1 VSSTDPAPATAVI
14 PADAFAVL
22 TEWLPTNDDHARP
35 LIALA
40 TVDAEGRPDSR
51 SVLLSE
57 FDRSGFFVH
66 TDSRSRK
73 VSDIAAHPEVAFSIA
88 WPAELRQLTVQGV
101 ARRASAEEES
111 VAYARR
117 SRYLQ
122 LLAWL
127 NTPEFALRPA
137 AERQEAWAEFD
148 AAHPGGTLTPPHT
161 WLGFVIEPTRITF
174 WNGTPVTASR
184 RTEYRRAADGTWST
198 ATLPG

>member
-1 VSSTDPAPATAVI
+1 VSAI
-14 PADAFAVL
+14 PTDAFAVL
-22 TEWLPTNDDHARP
+22 AEWLPANDDASRP

-40 TVDAEGRPDSR
+40 TVDAAGRPDSR

-57 FDRSGFFVH
+57 FDESGFFVH

-73 VSDIAAHPEVAFSIA
+73 VAHIEAHPEVAFSIA
-88 WPAELRQLTVQGV
+88 WPADLRQLTVQGV
-101 ARRASAEEES
+101 ARRASAEEEG

-127 NTPEFALRPA
+127 NSPEFALLPSVQR
-137 AERQEAWAEFD
+137 EEAWAAFN
-148 AAHPGGTLTPPHT
+148 ASHPDGTLTPPDT
-161 WLGFVIEPTRITF
+161 WLGLIIEPTRITF
-174 WNGTPVTASR
+174 WNGSPLTASR
-184 RTEYRRAADGTWST
+184 RTEYSRAADGAWST

>member
-1 VSSTDPAPATAVI
+1 VSAI
-14 PADAFAVL
+14 PVEAFALL
-22 TEWLPTNDDHARP
+22 TEWLPTNEDHARP

-57 FDRSGFFVH
+57 FNGGGFFVH
-66 TDSRSRK
+66 TDARSRK
-73 VSDIAAHPEVAFSIA
+73 VADVAAHPEVAFSIA
-88 WPAELRQLTVQGV
+88 WPADLRQLTVQGV

-122 LLAWL
+122 VLAWL
-127 NTPEFALRPA
+127 NSPEFALLSS
-137 AERQEAWAEFD
+137 AEREEEWAAFD
-148 AAHPGGTLTPPHT
+148 AAHPEGTLTPPDT

-174 WNGTPVTASR
+174 WNGSLLTASR

-198 ATLPG
+198 TILPG

>member
-1 VSSTDPAPATAVI
+1 MNVRAPEPTI
-14 PADAFAVL
+14 PDEAFAVL
-22 TEWLPTNDDHARP
+22 TEWLPANGDHARP

-40 TVDAEGRPDSR
+40 TVDVEGRPDSR

-73 VSDIAAHPEVAFSIA
+73 VADVEAHPEVAFSIA
-88 WPAELRQLTVQGV
+88 WPADLRQLTVQGV
-101 ARRASAEEES
+101 ARRASPEEEAS
-111 VAYARR
+111 AYARR

-127 NTPEFALRPA
+127 NTPEFALLPTDEQEQSWA
-137 AERQEAWAEFD
+137 AFD
-148 AAHPGGTLTPPHT
+148 AAHPDGTLTSPDT
-161 WLGFVIEPTRITF
+161 WLGFVIEPTRLTF
-174 WNGTPVTASR
+174 WEGNPRAASR
-184 RTEYRRAADGTWST
+184 RTEYRSAADGTWST

>member
-1 VSSTDPAPATAVI
+1 VSAI
-14 PADAFAVL
+14 PVEAFALL
-22 TEWLPTNDDHARP
+22 TEWLPTNEDHARP

-57 FDRSGFFVH
+57 FNGGGFFVH
-66 TDSRSRK
+66 TDARSRK
-73 VSDIAAHPEVAFSIA
+73 VADVAAHPEVAFSIA
-88 WPAELRQLTVQGV
+88 WPADLRQLTVQGV

-122 LLAWL
+122 VLAWL
-127 NTPEFALRPA
+127 NSPEFALLSS
-137 AERQEAWAEFD
+137 AEREEEWAAFD
-148 AAHPGGTLTPPHT
+148 AAHTEGTLTPPDT

-174 WNGTPVTASR
+174 WNGSLLTASR

-198 ATLPG
+198 TILPG

>member
-1 VSSTDPAPATAVI
+1 MSVI

-22 TEWLPTNDDHARP
+22 TAWLPANDDHAHP
-35 LIALA
+35 LISLA
-40 TVDAEGRPDSR
+40 TVDAEGRPDAR

-57 FDRSGFFVH
+57 FDSSGFFVH

-73 VSDIAAHPEVAFSIA
+73 VADVAAHPEVAFSIA

-101 ARRASAEEES
+101 ARRASPEEEAR
-111 VAYARR
+111 AYERR

-127 NTPEFALRPA
+127 NSPEFAVLPA
-137 AERQEAWAEFD
+137 AEREEAWAAFD
-148 AAHPGGTLTPPHT
+148 AAHPEGTLTPPET
-161 WLGFVIEPTRITF
+161 WLGLLIEPTRLTF
-174 WNGTPVTASR
+174 WNGTPLTASL
-184 RTEYRRAADGTWST
+184 RTEYRRAADGGWST

>member
-1 VSSTDPAPATAVI
+1 VSAI
-14 PADAFAVL
+14 PAEAFALL
-22 TEWLPTNDDHARP
+22 TEWLPTNEDHARP

-57 FDRSGFFVH
+57 FNGGGFFVH
-66 TDSRSRK
+66 TDARSRK
-73 VSDIAAHPEVAFSIA
+73 VADVAAHPEVAFSIA
-88 WPAELRQLTVQGV
+88 WPADLRQLTVQGV

-122 LLAWL
+122 VLAWL
-127 NTPEFALRPA
+127 NSPEFALLSS
-137 AERQEAWAEFD
+137 AEREEEWAAFD
-148 AAHPGGTLTPPHT
+148 AAHPEGTLTPPDT

-174 WNGTPVTASR
+174 WNGSLLTASR

-198 ATLPG
+198 SILPG

>member
-1 VSSTDPAPATAVI
+1 MTGLLPAAI

-22 TEWLPTNDDHARP
+22 TEWLPANEDHARP

-51 SVLLSE
+51 TVLLSE
-57 FDRSGFFVH
+57 FDEGGFFVH
-66 TDSRSRK
+66 TDARSRK
-73 VSDIAAHPEVAFSIA
+73 VADVSAHPEVAFSIA
-88 WPAELRQLTVQGV
+88 WPADLRQLTVQGV
-101 ARRASAEEES
+101 ARRASADEER
-111 VAYARR
+111 VAYTRR

-127 NTPEFALRPA
+127 NSPEFALLPTVEREEEWA
-137 AERQEAWAEFD
+137 AFD
-148 AAHPGGTLTPPHT
+148 TAHPEDTLTPPDT

-174 WNGTPVTASR
+174 WNGSPITASR
-184 RTEYRRAADGTWST
+184 RTEYRRAVDGAWNT

>member
-1 VSSTDPAPATAVI
+1 MSSSAPAGI

-22 TEWLPTNDDHARP
+22 TDWLPTNDDPSRP

-40 TVDAEGRPDSR
+40 TVDVEGRPDSR

-57 FDRSGFFVH
+57 FDESGFFVH

-73 VSDIAAHPEVAFSIA
+73 VADVTAHPEVAFSIA
-88 WPAELRQLTVQGV
+88 WPADLRQLTVQGV
-101 ARRASAEEES
+101 ARRATAGEEN
-111 VAYARR
+111 VAYGRR

-127 NTPEFALRPA
+127 NSPEFALLPT
-137 AERQEAWAEFD
+137 AEREEAWAAFD
-148 AAHPGGTLTPPHT
+148 AAHPHGTLTPPDT
-161 WLGFVIEPTRITF
+161 WFGFVIEPTRITF
-174 WNGTPVTASR
+174 WNGTPLTASR
-184 RTEYRRAADGTWST
+184 RTEYRRSADTTWST

>member
-1 VSSTDPAPATAVI
+1 MNAISPGSTI
-14 PADAFAVL
+14 PDEPFAAL
-22 TEWLPTNDDHARP
+22 TEWLPANDDHARP

-51 SVLLSE
+51 NVLLSE
-57 FDRSGFFVH
+57 FDRSGFVVH

-73 VSDIAAHPEVAFSIA
+73 VADIAAHPEVAFSIA

-101 ARRASAEEES
+101 ARRSSAEGEQ
-111 VAYARR
+111 VAYLRR

-127 NTPEFALRPA
+127 NTAEFALLPTSEQEEKWA
-137 AERQEAWAEFD
+137 AFD
-148 AAHPGGTLTPPHT
+148 AAHPDGTLTPPDT

-174 WNGTPVTASR
+174 WAGNPRSASR
-184 RTEYRRAADGTWST
+184 RTEYTRAADGTWST